1 MEAKSNAAWD
11 DPMFVQAATSAKALA
26 ACVVA
31 LQSHLILPSTA
42 HLGSAH
48 EGWGMSDVD
57 DFCSV
62 RKRVRDARLAG
73 VRGCCIFEGVTQLL
87 HTAPSHHAR
96 VCVYHDGG

>member
-62 RKRVRDARLAG
+62 RTR
-73 VRGCCIFEGVTQLL
+73 
-87 HTAPSHHAR
+87 
-96 VCVYHDGG
+96 